1 MMKAVI
7 LGNTKSPMGKPEP
20 YSWFVLTYTQGLRLN
35 GVEVHY
41 IDWKSNSL
49 QNIKQKIISIKPD
62 IVFTH
67 LSFHFNLRP
76 TETVLQLQRDIIKA
90 TGTRFIHVTMDA
102 RQDDRYMGNVSDAFH
117 MAFVGNFEMLER
129 GKKAWG
135 IPAYYSPYASLNYD
149 RMANIAPDLMF
160 KQAIFTGG
168 YATHPDR
175 KNFLDRL
182 SKRIPIKMF
191 ATQSAQDLRN
201 RTPEL
206 SVSSKCILG
215 LCTGYNIKGYNDVR
229 FFQYLGTGA
238 CFIGRRFTNTRELFP
253 DDVYWGFD
261 GYGND
266 AVDKVSEFYQRS
278 IIDDTTEMRKKAF
291 DFVQKHHSAKVRMKD
306 IVDAIYGKE
315 IPIDEYYRR

>member
-1 MMKAVI
+1 MKTVI
-7 LGNTKSPMGKPEP
+7 LGNTKSPMGRPEP

-35 GVEVHY
+35 GAEVHY

-49 QNIKQKIISIKPD
+49 QEIKQKIISLKPD
-62 IVFTH
+62 VVFTH

-76 TETVLQLQRDIIKA
+76 TETVLQLQRDIIKE

-102 RQDDRYMGNVSDAFH
+102 RQDDRYMGNISDAFH

-149 RMANIAPDLMF
+149 KMANIAPDLMF

-175 KNFLDRL
+175 KSFLDRL
-182 SKRIPIKMF
+182 SKKIPVKMF

-206 SVSSKCILG
+206 SVSTKLILC
-215 LCTGYNIKGYNDVR
+215 LCTGYNIDGYIDVR
-229 FFQYLGTGA
+229 PWQYLGTGG
-238 CFIGRRFTNTRELFP
+238 CCTIRRFKRM
-253 DDVYWGFD
+253 DDLIPRDLYWGFD
-261 GYGND
+261 SYND
-266 AVDKVSEFYQRS
+266 NAVNEVAEYYQRALVE
-278 IIDDTTEMRKKAF
+278 DTSNMRKKAF
-291 DFVQKHHSAKVRMKD
+291 DYIQQNHSAKVRL
-306 IVDAIYGKE
+306 KE
-315 IPIDEYYRR
+315 ILECIEKT